1 MELKSE
7 KLEIIREHKNALI
20 NAANRI
26 GAAKRKNN
34 KLKRP

>member
-7 KLEIIREHKNALI
+7 KLEIIREYENVLI

-26 GAAKRKNN
+26 SAMEWKIN
-34 KLKRP
+34 KLKKP